1 MPGETYGSMLRPGV
15 GTLMLIPSAPV
26 TVVRSGTPVPVV
38 RAAPPCRFTDRGIRL
53 PPITRNATSPPSEV
67 RLLDALFGFQ
77 LTIPAVIFRLV
88 KPREARP
95 PNALP
100 PRPASLGLP

>member
-1 MPGETYGSMLRPGV
+1 MLRPGV

-26 TVVRSGTPVPVV
+26 TVVRSGAPVAVV

-67 RLLDALFGFQ
+67 QLLDAPFGFQ
-77 LTIPAVIFRLV
+77 LAIPAVRFRLAR
-88 KPREARP
+88 PSEARP

-100 PRPASLGLP
+100 PPEALSGLP